1 MTRPKGFLVMRGWV
15 KWQRGE
21 APTCACCPVLMALPR
36 GLQQVI
42 AARPAPASLL
52 RHSARMQKC
61 CNTVDARI
69 FIKTLFSTVMNKK
82 IQQHPRLCPTPTAC
96 TDAPGATPLL
106 SPPRHNHRPMG
117 QPRADT
123 PSKHTLFFP
132 SSTPFWDAAVGNG
145 SRRRCSITGHCHSQK
160 ELPKVSSSL
169 DSFPSDTNP
178 ENNMPHS

>member
-1 MTRPKGFLVMRGWV
+1 MRGWV

-82 IQQHPRLCPTPTAC
+82 NTTTPTLVP
-96 TDAPGATPLL
+96 DSHSL
-106 SPPRHNHRPMG
+106 H
-117 QPRADT
+117 
-123 PSKHTLFFP
+123 
-132 SSTPFWDAAVGNG
+132 
-145 SRRRCSITGHCHSQK
+145 RCSRSHPTSVTSMPRPQAHGTATGRYPLKAHPLFSFQHSLLGRCCWEWEQ
-160 ELPKVSSSL
+160 EAMLHHRTLPQPEGAPQGL
-169 DSFPSDTNP
+169 IEPGQLSFRY
-178 ENNMPHS
+178 